1 MISFLHYLENTTD
14 EAAAHT
20 GSERMAR
27 IHQRVQK
34 VKLSEQIG
42 VKYMQAWEE
51 RYYDREE
58 ARQKGREE
66 GRAEGREE
74 GRLSK
79 LRELVKKK
87 LAKGMTLEEIAD
99 MLEEDLETVRC
110 IAGELQEKKK

>member
-1 MISFLHYLENTTD
+1 MPEPISGRGKNC
-14 EAAAHT
+14 
-20 GSERMAR
+20 GSRDCAVRDRTSPKHRKE
-27 IHQRVQK
+27 
-34 VKLSEQIG
+34 IG

-79 LRELVKKK
+79 LRELVEKK

-110 IAGELQEKKK
+110 IAGELQEEEK

>member
-1 MISFLHYLENTTD
+1 MPEPISGRGKNC
-14 EAAAHT
+14 
-20 GSERMAR
+20 GSRDCAVRDRTSPKHRKE
-27 IHQRVQK
+27 
-34 VKLSEQIG
+34 IG

-79 LRELVKKK
+79 LRELV
-87 LAKGMTLEEIAD
+87 
-99 MLEEDLETVRC
+99 
-110 IAGELQEKKK
+110 EKNWKRA